1 MFNFKN
7 AREIL
12 SKILNI
18 HLNYLSYILYVKKI
32 ENLYTTFKIPKK
44 NGGYREINAPQN
56 ELKMIQKKLVSFLEE
71 KMKDKFKTINTS
83 HGFVKERSI
92 ITNAKI
98 HKNKK
103 IVLNLDLKD
112 FFDSFH
118 FGRVKGF
125 FEKNKD
131 FKSFFPELTSELS
144 TLIAQLVCFNG
155 KLPQGAPSSPLL
167 TNLICNIFDVR
178 VLKLAKKY
186 KLTYSRY
193 ADDLT
198 FSTNYKGFIRNLEKF
213 EEDILLEIKKN
224 GFEAN
229 MEKYRLT
236 FQSSRQ
242 EVTGLTVN
250 KKINVSRKYYKYTR
264 AMAYSLYKNGEFKID
279 GIDGTINQLEGRF
292 SFINQLDKYNN
303 SESEKRKKFIARNV
317 LNSREKQYQNFLF
330 YKYFFMNEKPLI
342 VTEGKTDILY
352 IKAALK
358 NLYNEYPNLIT
369 KEENEFIFKFSFLK
383 RTKLLKYFF
392 NLSPDGADS
401 MKNIYNYFGDKNS
414 KSYDFYSYFKKLTNL
429 EALNPVILVFDNEA
443 TENSDKPLK
452 KFLNHISSDKNANN
466 KKNKNANDKD
476 HRISDVREKF
486 KLNIINN
493 LYLLT
498 INLVDNKKECE
509 IEDLFFEDTYK
520 KFSFDKNNPNKDKFS
535 KNILKNYKNIDFSK
549 FKPFLNNLESILEEY
564 NKKD

>member
-131 FKSFFPELTSELS
+131 FKSFFPELTSELA
-144 TLIAQLVCFNG
+144 TLIAQLVCFNR

-198 FSTNYKGFIRNLEKF
+198 FSTNYKGFIENLEKF
-213 EEDILLEIKKN
+213 KEDILLEIKKN

-229 MEKYRLT
+229 MKKYRLT
-236 FQSSRQ
+236 FQNSRQ

-279 GIDGTINQLEGRF
+279 EIDGTINQLEGRF

-303 SESEKRKKFIARNV
+303 SESEKRKKFIVRDV

-330 YKYFFMNEKPLI
+330 YKYFFMNKKPLI

-358 NLYNEYPNLIT
+358 NLYSEYPNLII
-369 KEENEFIFKFSFLK
+369 KEENNFIFKISFLK

-414 KSYDFYSYFKKLTNL
+414 KSYDFYNYFKKLTNL

-443 TENSDKPLK
+443 TENSKKPLK
-452 KFLNHISSDKNANN
+452 KFLNHISSDKNDND
-466 KKNKNANDKD
+466 KKNL
-476 HRISDVREKF
+476 ISYVRTKF
-486 KLNIINN
+486 KLKIINN

-498 INLVDNKKECE
+498 INLVDSLEECE

-520 KFSFDKNNPNKDKFS
+520 KFSFDKINPNKDKFS

>member
-56 ELKMIQKKLVSFLEE
+56 ELKMIQKKFVSFLEE
-71 KMKDKFKTINTS
+71 KMKEKFKTINTS

-264 AMAYSLYKNGEFKID
+264 AMAYSLYKNGEFNID

-369 KEENEFIFKFSFLK
+369 KEENEFIFKISFLK

-414 KSYDFYSYFKKLTNL
+414 KFYDFYNYFKKLTNL

-443 TENSDKPLK
+443 TENSKKPLK
-452 KFLNHISSDKNANN
+452 KFLNHIFSDKNDND
-466 KKNKNANDKD
+466 KKNL
-476 HRISDVREKF
+476 ISYVRTKF
-486 KLNIINN
+486 KLKIINN

-498 INLVDNKKECE
+498 INLVDGLEECE

-520 KFSFDKNNPNKDKFS
+520 KFSFDKINPNKDKFS

-549 FKPFLNNLESILEEY
+549 FKPFLNNLESILKEY

>member
-369 KEENEFIFKFSFLK
+369 KEENEFIFKISFLK

>member
-369 KEENEFIFKFSFLK
+369 KEENEFIFKISFLK

-549 FKPFLNNLESILEEY
+549 FKPFLNNLKSILEEY

>member
-12 SKILNI
+12 SKILSI

-44 NGGYREINAPQN
+44 NGGFREINAPQN

-71 KMKDKFKTINTS
+71 KMKDKFKTINAS

-131 FKSFFPELTSELS
+131 FKSFFPELTSELA

-186 KLTYSRY
+186 KLAYSRY

-213 EEDILLEIKKN
+213 KEDILLEIKKN

-229 MEKYRLT
+229 MKKYRLT
-236 FQSSRQ
+236 FQNSRQ

-250 KKINVSRKYYKYTR
+250 KKINVSSEYYKYTR
-264 AMAYSLYKNGEFKID
+264 AMAHSLYKNGEFKID
-279 GIDGTINQLEGRF
+279 KIGGTINQLEGRF
-292 SFINQLDKYNN
+292 SFINQLDKYNKF
-303 SESEKRKKFIARNV
+303 EGEKRKKYIARET

-330 YKYFFMNEKPLI
+330 YKYFFMNKKPLI

-358 NLYNEYPNLIT
+358 NLYSEYPNLII
-369 KEENEFIFKFSFLK
+369 KEENNFIFKISFLK

-392 NLSPDGADS
+392 NLATDGADT
-401 MKNIYNYFGDKNS
+401 MKNIYDYFGDKNS
-414 KSYDFYSYFKKLTNL
+414 KSYDLYNYFKKLTNS
-429 EALNPVILVFDNEA
+429 EALNPIILVFDNEK
-443 TENSDKPLK
+443 NSDKPLT
-452 KFLNHISSDKNANN
+452 KFLNHIFSDKNANN
-466 KKNKNANDKD
+466 KKNKKTNDKD
-476 HRISDVREKF
+476 HRISDVREKL
-486 KLNIINN
+486 KLNI
-493 LYLLT
+493 T
-498 INLVDNKKECE
+498 W
-509 IEDLFFEDTYK
+509 
-520 KFSFDKNNPNKDKFS
+520 
-535 KNILKNYKNIDFSK
+535 
-549 FKPFLNNLESILEEY
+549 EE
-564 NKKD
+564 

>member
-369 KEENEFIFKFSFLK
+369 KEENEFIFKISFLK

-452 KFLNHISSDKNANN
+452 KFLNHISSDKNSNN